1 VLLLTT
7 SAQPTMAQWAHPHHG
22 RLLTPRHA
30 AAGTPWACDNDGF
43 GALREW
49 ARALR
54 SLQRHPHI
62 SHGRIDA
69 ATVEQLVTLASG
81 GRQVAGDQLT
91 LEIG

>member
-1 VLLLTT
+1 MARRPC
-7 SAQPTMAQWAHPHHG
+7 SAG
-22 RLLTPRHA
+22 RARARRRATARA
-30 AAGTPWACDNDGF
+30 ASRRGHDNPE
-43 GALREW
+43 ALREW